1 MMWTLLFSIVFCAVC
16 AGPAL
21 AEASEGADPLAPCLA
36 GKSPPE
42 DVQTPGPGWGIELAS
57 SFKRQDALDKFAA
70 VQKKYS
76 DLLRDYDPSVFAS
89 CDLSLGTD
97 LRYSVRIAFDGRNA
111 ADELC
116 SKLQSV
122 GGACIVTKN

>member
-1 MMWTLLFSIVFCAVC
+1 MRILFSIVFCAVC

-21 AEASEGADPLAPCLA
+21 AEAPEGADPLAPCLA

-76 DLLRDYDPSVFAS
+76 DLLRDYDPSVFELRS
-89 CDLSLGTD
+89 ELGQGPTLFGAHR
-97 LRYSVRIAFDGRNA
+97 LRWPQCRR
-111 ADELC
+111 
-116 SKLQSV
+116 
-122 GGACIVTKN
+122 